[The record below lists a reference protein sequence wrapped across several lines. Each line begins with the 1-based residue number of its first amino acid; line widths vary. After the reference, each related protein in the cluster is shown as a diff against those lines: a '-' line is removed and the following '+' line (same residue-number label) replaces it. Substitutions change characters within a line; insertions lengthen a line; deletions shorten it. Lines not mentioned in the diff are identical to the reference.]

1 MIQYII
7 ILLDDTSVSF
17 CHYSNDKTE
26 HRLIPLSTLKKG
38 LLFSMKENLN
48 VQFVYPNYELPK
60 EYLDLIDTVDHVDI
74 KPASANVANILVI
87 NGFPELTKIDSFDK
101 DTAYVIKTDKKDLF
115 HRYEELT
122 DIIKSAARVNIVI
135 NDIESFTEED
145 FKTYKSILEKLS
157 NTIERLYEEE
167 RSPQLNVLTDRMML
181 ESMNNCGAGDTTIT
195 LAPDGNF
202 YVCPAFYYAGNCDG
216 KEKSEGEV
224 CEKGYNIGSLAGG
237 LNIKNEQ
244 LYKLDHAT
252 ICRHCDAWQCKRCIW
267 LNRKTTLEVNTPS
280 HEQCV
285 IAHLERNASRSLLSK
300 IRRHG
305 VFLSNKPEIKQIDY
319 LDPFD
324 KREQWL

>member
-26 HRLIPLSTLKKG
+26 HRLISLSTLKKG

-87 NGFPELTKIDSFDK
+87 NGFSELTKIDSFDK
-101 DTAYVIKTDKKDLF
+101 DTAYVIKTSKKDLF

-145 FKTYKSILEKLS
+145 FNTYKSILEKLS

-305 VFLSNKPEIKQIDY
+305 VFLPNKPEIKEIDY